1 VNGAA
6 DYHADCCDSDSGL
19 WRLLGRVYALL
30 PYRFHVILNDLE
42 LDGPRNWELPK
53 AALREVREEIGLEEQ
68 FFVQTDGGEDSV
80 PPFKRPFI
88 AAAYNL
94 RYRRDLNFYCCLR
107 THLRAEDIGVQRR
120 KSSRQKGG
128 CKSSFLAP

>member
-42 LDGPRNWELPK
+42 LDGPRNWEL
-53 AALREVREEIGLEEQ
+53 AR
-68 FFVQTDGGEDSV
+68 
-80 PPFKRPFI
+80 
-88 AAAYNL
+88 AAASNL
-94 RYRRDLNFYCCLR
+94 RYGRDLNFYCCFR

-120 KSSRQKGG
+120 KARDRWEVANLVS
-128 CKSSFLAP
+128 CAVIV